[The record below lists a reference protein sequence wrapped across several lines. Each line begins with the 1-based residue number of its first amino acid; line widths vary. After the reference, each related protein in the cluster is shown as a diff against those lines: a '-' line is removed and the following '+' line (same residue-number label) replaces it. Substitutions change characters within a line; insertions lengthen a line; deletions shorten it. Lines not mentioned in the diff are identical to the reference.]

1 MASYDLTIWTSFL
14 FNVIILTL
22 SPQNAHWFF
31 EHVMHYLDPKHKML
45 IDFLTTHAIPTCEHN
60 TYIHNEKET
69 KIEENHK
76 KKKK

>member
-1 MASYDLTIWTSFL
+1 
-14 FNVIILTL
+14 
-22 SPQNAHWFF
+22 
-31 EHVMHYLDPKHKML
+31 MHYLDPKHKML

-76 KKKK
+76 KKKKWMKMKMKKKI